1 MHGEEGAHATNS
13 RGGGLNAS
21 RLCLVVMQ
29 ASQLAACGD
38 LSPPKP
44 AVNSSSVRWAAK
56 CCCGNNQPCT
66 ALGSAQ
72 TQQDNLP
79 APAAC
84 SSADRMPALCDLPR
98 ARHCGHQDGINTGI
112 SSFLLSV
119 CRALSGISMGML
131 WIQPGDVHPPHATAG
146 CVEAGRA
153 KPRVQ
158 AAWDGSQ
165 QDHHV
170 PDGMRRPHGSAQ
182 AVPAPAPGRQEAAD
196 ALQAITSPAS
206 HLRPRRQQLFCDKAG
221 SCVCPPA
228 PVALISRQIA

>member
-1 MHGEEGAHATNS
+1 MPLH
-13 RGGGLNAS
+13 
-21 RLCLVVMQ
+21 LVVMQ

-44 AVNSSSVRWAAK
+44 AVKSSSVRWAAK

-66 ALGSAQ
+66 ALGSAE

-84 SSADRMPALCDLPR
+84 SSADRMPALCDLPL
-98 ARHCGHQDGINTGI
+98 AQGWSPHLVGSGGICWAWHCGHQDGINAGI

-119 CRALSGISMGML
+119 CRALTGISMGML

-158 AAWDGSQ
+158 AAWNGSQ
-165 QDHHV
+165 QDHHM
-170 PDGMRRPHGSAQ
+170 PDGMRRPCGSSQ
-182 AVPAPAPGRQEAAD
+182 AVPAPAPGRHEAAD
-196 ALQAITSPAS
+196 ALQTIASPAS
-206 HLRPRRQQLFCDKAG
+206 HLGPRRQQLFCDKAG
-221 SCVCPPA
+221 LCVCPPT